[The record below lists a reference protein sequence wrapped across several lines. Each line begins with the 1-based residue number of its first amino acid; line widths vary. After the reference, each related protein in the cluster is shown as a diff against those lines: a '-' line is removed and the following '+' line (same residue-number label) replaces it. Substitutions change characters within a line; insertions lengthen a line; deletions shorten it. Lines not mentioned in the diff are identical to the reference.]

1 MTAEKPNRVR
11 LIDRAAM
18 FILGVINNTPYVIGI
33 ASAEAIVKTFD
44 VPGSMGIV
52 LAADTVSGVFSRF
65 LNSWLVSLHISY
77 EILYGANCAMLLF
90 GLLSCAFSR
99 WFWLECVGIFF
110 IGFSSNVGETIILCY
125 MSHRHKQV
133 LLKSWGSGT
142 GMAGI
147 IGAGYSLICVWA
159 KVSNFWSFIG
169 VSPVVVVYALVFYL
183 IIARSPDEDF
193 AGLESQFFSLPGK
206 PATVG
211 ACDCS
216 YFGYNGFIMFNCG
229 IIYFL
234 EYVMQTL
241 FADNSLTGDQKK
253 RFHFFYPLLNLSY
266 QIGVFM
272 SRSSLS
278 FFEFP
283 RVWILTLC
291 QCTFF
296 VLWLC
301 QAVFHFMPLY
311 IMWLPMVVVGLF
323 GGCGYVNS
331 FHLMMNDAS
340 LTVMQKEMI
349 TSYNSFF
356 IAVFIFLSTLTT
368 LIAENTFMVP
378 EQPSE

>member
-1 MTAEKPNRVR
+1 VCIPQ
-11 LIDRAAM
+11 
-18 FILGVINNTPYVIGI
+18 
-33 ASAEAIVKTFD
+33 
-44 VPGSMGIV
+44 
-52 LAADTVSGVFSRF
+52 
-65 LNSWLVSLHISY
+65 
-77 EILYGANCAMLLF
+77 
-90 GLLSCAFSR
+90 

-110 IGFSSNVGETIILCY
+110 IGFSSNVRETIILCSV
-125 MSHRHKQV
+125 SHRRKQV
-133 LLKSWGSGT
+133 LPKSWGSGT

-147 IGAGYSLICVWA
+147 VGAGYSLICAWA

-169 VSPVVVVYALVFYL
+169 VSPVVIVYVLAFYL
-183 IIARSPDEDF
+183 IIVRSPDEDVP
-193 AGLESQFFSLPGK
+193 GVESALLSSSGTPE
-206 PATVG
+206 AVG

-241 FADNSLTGDQKK
+241 FADNSLTGNQKSK
-253 RFHFFYPLLNLSY
+253 YHFFYPLLNLAY
-266 QIGVFM
+266 QIGVFI

-291 QCTFF
+291 QCALF

-331 FHLMMNDAS
+331 FHLMMNDPD
-340 LTVMQKEMI
+340 LTMMQKEMI

-356 IAVFIFLSTLTT
+356 IALFIFLSTMMT

-378 EQPSE
+378 EQPPE